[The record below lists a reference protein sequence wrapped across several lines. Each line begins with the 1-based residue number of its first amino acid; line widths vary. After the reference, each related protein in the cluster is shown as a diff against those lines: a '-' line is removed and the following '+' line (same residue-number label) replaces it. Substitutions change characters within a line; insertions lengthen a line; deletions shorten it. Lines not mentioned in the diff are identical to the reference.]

1 MFRSNDIG
9 VLRNQIDR
17 FDLPIFVA
25 QRSEMSGEFEFL
37 ALNLACERQTGVAMQ
52 DIVLKPLERIFPRAQ
67 AKRIPWI
74 CPAVGS
80 LGKQRSITS
89 SQTTVN
95 IAWSVARRGFLK
107 FTAMRLISRRFR
119 TYAIIHRFRAGNWT
133 RSSRF
138 STHMIRARSRT
149 RSFLQPCR
157 RFPGCVD
164 QSPAPCSTCAALRTT
179 D

>member
-52 DIVLKPLERIFPRAQ
+52 DIVLKPLERIFP
-67 AKRIPWI
+67 
-74 CPAVGS
+74 
-80 LGKQRSITS
+80 
-89 SQTTVN
+89 QTTVN